1 MDTID
6 NSCPNETIHEPKLK
20 VIPDI
25 NITKLQDHK

>member
-6 NSCPNETIHEPKLK
+6 NSFSIETIHEPKLE
-20 VIPDI
+20 VIPEI